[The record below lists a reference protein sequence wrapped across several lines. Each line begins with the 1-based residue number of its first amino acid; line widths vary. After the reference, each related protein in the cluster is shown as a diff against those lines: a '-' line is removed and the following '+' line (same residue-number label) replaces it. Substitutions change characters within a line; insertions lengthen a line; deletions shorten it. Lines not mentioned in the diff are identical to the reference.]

1 MSSPENQYFA
11 PAEEGESLGVDVG
24 VSHGRL
30 VIDPCGLEAEEA
42 ARLVI
47 VRQRLQV
54 VHRGGEGGVA
64 YLRLGIVSVRAA
76 QVDDPG
82 GGERLEAV
90 QIGVALAGHLVDDD
104 QEAVHHHLRE
114 TLAIGIDI
122 AREKI
127 VPQFRA
133 ARGSAATRSCPAP
146 CPPASSRMVWF
157 STPSSMDPGHPG
169 DKPAL
174 EATPPEGGPGGV
186 HGIGQLPDPV
196 RHPVPRGQPLEI
208 RAERVERLAEV
219 RHQYGPDVVM
229 RAVVAVLQ
237 ETPPERVHPVVGHR
251 FEDRLLAVPLFLRGH
266 LYVPLTPFLRVRKRS
281 DI

>member
-1 MSSPENQYFA
+1 M
-11 PAEEGESLGVDVG
+11 GVDVG

-114 TLAIGIDI
+114 TLAIRIDI

-127 VPQFRA
+127 VPQL
-133 ARGSAATRSCPAP
+133 G
-146 CPPASSRMVWF
+146 
-157 STPSSMDPGHPG
+157 
-169 DKPAL
+169 
-174 EATPPEGGPGGV
+174 
-186 HGIGQLPDPV
+186 
-196 RHPVPRGQPLEI
+196 RHEVPQPRGLAQPLP
-208 RAERVERLAEV
+208 AGQQQDGMVFHA
-219 RHQYGPDVVM
+219 
-229 RAVVAVLQ
+229 
-237 ETPPERVHPVVGHR
+237 
-251 FEDRLLAVPLFLRGH
+251 
-266 LYVPLTPFLRVRKRS
+266 
-281 DI
+281 